1 MSYGPHYMLKFQFY
15 KIALYFERN
24 MATQNDF
31 VYSYIDKFCQLMGW
45 LYLLYILLL
54 LFLVSFHRIFLIR
67 TKNFFHLIVAIFV
80 CSFLHLSLHIGFR

>member
-31 VYSYIDKFCQLMGW
+31 VYSYIDKFCQLM
-45 LYLLYILLL
+45 
-54 LFLVSFHRIFLIR
+54 
-67 TKNFFHLIVAIFV
+67 A
-80 CSFLHLSLHIGFR
+80 